1 MFHLGAKK
9 LSLDNFSLL
18 SIPTRIHYQIDKICI
33 NNVRYDL
40 LSNCMRIKWLNIAI
54 YSLIIYKDK
63 QKKWT
68 LEMLAVSFW

>member
-1 MFHLGAKK
+1 MFHFGAKR
-9 LSLDNFSLL
+9 LSLNIFSFL
-18 SIPTRIHYQIDKICI
+18 SIPTRIGYQIDEICI

-54 YSLIIYKDK
+54 YSLITYKDK